1 MDLTETSKDKRH
13 LHTKADPSLAINE
26 AQPAAIALEASN
38 LAPLRGIQHKDNRGN
53 IITDP
58 DRSNPTRHRLERPL
72 DTIRGFQDAIDGSY
86 NRRASSYGQSGDRP
100 ESRGTGITAMT
111 GMTGM
116 NGGDGSRRNSYYP
129 QGYPNNSS
137 GPQGRGY
144 QEGGYYG
151 NGNRNSMN
159 RPDSFID
166 QYGGL
171 PPQFQGQGRGMRP
184 NPRNNSDPMLYG
196 GRNPQ
201 NVYPSHSYQQ
211 SYDTVGSGGSHQTE
225 PWGNSTDPSSENSS
239 VDRIQQTPK
248 QGEQQ
253 VSDNYGLN
261 GFGGNNLY
269 QLDEYEPVQPGYGR
283 NGQAQS
289 GSSGLNRFESAP
301 EARPIPPPKATRIPI
316 KLDSPSNS
324 SLTREMSKESGGK
337 RKSWLKRRFSKKE

>member
-1 MDLTETSKDKRH
+1 
-13 LHTKADPSLAINE
+13 
-26 AQPAAIALEASN
+26 
-38 LAPLRGIQHKDNRGN
+38 
-53 IITDP
+53 
-58 DRSNPTRHRLERPL
+58 
-72 DTIRGFQDAIDGSY
+72 
-86 NRRASSYGQSGDRP
+86 
-100 ESRGTGITAMT
+100 MT

-129 QGYPNNSS
+129 QGMSVSPCPLLSSALFAWAVAPGMSFPDESCLLGYPNNSS